1 MTRPIVRAAGGV
13 LWRDGD
19 GGPEVALVHRPAYD
33 DWSLPK
39 GKAEP
44 REHPL
49 VTALREV
56 EEETGHRGRI
66 GPYLTTVRYR
76 VSSGRRPAD
85 KVVTYWAMREAGGSF
100 TASREVDAMEWL
112 PVPDAE
118 ARLTA
123 ARDRSVLAVFSRTPR
138 DTQPLLLLRNGR
150 TAAGA
155 RRANRGAPAQELSRS
170 GRDQAVAL
178 VPVLDG
184 LAVDDLRSADVP
196 ACVEMLGPYAESAGL
211 TVQRDDR
218 LTTDGFPGNERDLA
232 DQVRAQATSGAS
244 LAVCGPQRVISGL
257 LHALGDHAAV
267 RPPHDTA
274 VKKGGWWL
282 LHHRDGA
289 ITAYERHEPVA

>member
-1 MTRPIVRAAGGV
+1 M
-13 LWRDGD
+13 
-19 GGPEVALVHRPAYD
+19 
-33 DWSLPK
+33 
-39 GKAEP
+39 
-44 REHPL
+44 
-49 VTALREV
+49 
-56 EEETGHRGRI
+56 
-66 GPYLTTVRYR
+66 
-76 VSSGRRPAD
+76 
-85 KVVTYWAMREAGGSF
+85 
-100 TASREVDAMEWL
+100 
-112 PVPDAE
+112 
-118 ARLTA
+118 
-123 ARDRSVLAVFSRTPR
+123 LAVFTRTPR

-196 ACVEMLGPYAESAGL
+196 ACVEMLGPYAASRPGSPCSATTG
-211 TVQRDDR
+211 